1 MVVYTLIYIK
11 IHMQNHSHTNKH
23 TPLPCYPKQ
32 TLIYLN
38 SNWTILQ
45 LFIPRL
51 QIEGGVIKAL
61 LIIYYTRFCHTK
73 VNNKNKKQKKKPY
86 SFNIFRVTE
95 PSPTSFQQICKMCG
109 VMKICSMQC
118 ADPHWGCI
126 LG

>member
-73 VNNKNKKQKKKPY
+73 VNNKNKKQKK
-86 SFNIFRVTE
+86 N
-95 PSPTSFQQICKMCG
+95 PTALISSESLNLPLLHSSRSVKC
-109 VMKICSMQC
+109 VV
-118 ADPHWGCI
+118 
-126 LG
+126 L